1 MKIEK
6 IKKLTENGDF
16 RQKKKH
22 INIVN
27 IYIRRRIKI
36 MEHLLSSDNLLQAVL
51 TLVGVFFSCFF
62 STGKAT
68 RNMKKELKKHEVY
81 LQEKFYYFI

>member
-1 MKIEK
+1 
-6 IKKLTENGDF
+6 
-16 RQKKKH
+16 
-22 INIVN
+22 
-27 IYIRRRIKI
+27 

-68 RNMKKELKKHEVY
+68 RNMKKELKNMKCIYRKNSIFH
-81 LQEKFYYFI
+81 LKG